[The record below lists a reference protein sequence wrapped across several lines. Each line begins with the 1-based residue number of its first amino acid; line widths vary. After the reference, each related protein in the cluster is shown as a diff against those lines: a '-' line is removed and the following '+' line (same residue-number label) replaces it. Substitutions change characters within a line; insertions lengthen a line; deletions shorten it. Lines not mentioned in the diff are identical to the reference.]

1 MTVARGVCLIKVL
14 VVDDHDLV
22 RTGITRMLADIDGLQ
37 VVGQAD
43 SGEESLKKARELK
56 PDVVLMD
63 VKMPGIGGL
72 EATRKLMRSHPDMK
86 VVAVTVCEEDPFPT
100 RLRQAGAA
108 GYMTKGGGLAEM
120 VQAIR
125 LVFAGQRYIS
135 PQIAQQLALKSFQP
149 QVNNSPFDLLSE
161 REIQIALMIVGC
173 QKVQT
178 ISDKL
183 CLSPK
188 TVNTTVTVSTKS
200 FRSAAMLS
208 LHCWQYVTAWSMP
221 APEMTQ
227 PFDPSAFLAT
237 CSGRPGVYRMFDSE
251 ARLLYVGKAKNL
263 KKRLASY
270 FRKTGHAPKT
280 GALVARI
287 AQIETTITANETEAL
302 LLEQTLIKEWRPPYN
317 ILLRDDKSYPYV
329 HLSDGNFPRL
339 SIHRGAKKAK
349 GRYFG
354 PYPSAGAIRESLSL
368 MQKTFLVRQCE
379 DSFYKNRT
387 RPCLQYQIKRCKGPC
402 VGLVE
407 PEVYAEDVRH
417 SVMFLEGRSNA
428 LTDELNAS
436 MEKAAMAL
444 DFERAAELRDQISL
458 LRRVQDQQSMDG
470 GTGDVDVVAAFV
482 NPGGACV
489 HMISV
494 RGGRVL
500 GSKNFFPQVG
510 IEEEVGEVMSAFLA
524 QYFLGGV
531 ERELPNEV
539 IVNVVHDDF
548 PTLIDAIEALRGR
561 EMTISHRVRGT
572 RARWQQLAVTNAEQ
586 ALSARLANRQ
596 HVTARFEALAEV
608 LKLDEPPL
616 RLECYDISH
625 SSGEAT
631 VASCVVFG
639 PEGPIKSDYR
649 RYNIEGVTA
658 GDDYAAIHQA
668 LTRRFSKIKDGEGKL
683 PDILLVDGG
692 KGQLSMARDVL
703 NELAVPDLILLG
715 VAKGATRKAGFETL
729 YLNDAAHEFT
739 LPGDSP
745 ALHLIQQIRDEAHRF
760 AITGHRARRGKTR
773 RTSTLEGVAG
783 VGPTRRRDLLKHFGG
798 LQELSRASIEEIAK
812 APGISKKLA
821 ESIYANLHSE

>member
-1 MTVARGVCLIKVL
+1 MT
-14 VVDDHDLV
+14 
-22 RTGITRMLADIDGLQ
+22 LA
-37 VVGQAD
+37 
-43 SGEESLKKARELK
+43 
-56 PDVVLMD
+56 
-63 VKMPGIGGL
+63 
-72 EATRKLMRSHPDMK
+72 
-86 VVAVTVCEEDPFPT
+86 
-100 RLRQAGAA
+100 
-108 GYMTKGGGLAEM
+108 
-120 VQAIR
+120 
-125 LVFAGQRYIS
+125 
-135 PQIAQQLALKSFQP
+135 
-149 QVNNSPFDLLSE
+149 
-161 REIQIALMIVGC
+161 
-173 QKVQT
+173 
-178 ISDKL
+178 
-183 CLSPK
+183 
-188 TVNTTVTVSTKS
+188 
-200 FRSAAMLS
+200 
-208 LHCWQYVTAWSMP
+208 
-221 APEMTQ
+221 
-227 PFDPSAFLAT
+227 FDPSAFLST
-237 CSGRPGVYRMFDSE
+237 CSGRPGVYRMFDAE

-329 HLSDGNFPRL
+329 YLSDGDFPRL
-339 SIHRGAKKAK
+339 SIHRGAKKTK

-368 MQKTFLVRQCE
+368 LQKTFQVRQCE
-379 DSFYKNRT
+379 DSYYKNRN

-407 PEVYAEDVRH
+407 PQVYAEDVRH

-428 LTDELNAS
+428 LSDELNAS

-444 DFERAAELRDQISL
+444 DFERAAELRDQVAL
-458 LRRVQDQQSMDG
+458 LRRVQDQQSMEG
-470 GTGDVDVVAAFV
+470 GTGDVDVIAAFV

-489 HMISV
+489 HLIGV

-524 QYFLGGV
+524 QYYLGGV
-531 ERELPNEV
+531 DRELPTEL
-539 IVNVVHDDF
+539 IVNVVNEDF
-548 PTLIDAIEALRGR
+548 PALVEAVDELRGR
-561 EMTISHRVRGT
+561 ELTISHRVRGT

-596 HVTARFEALAEV
+596 HVASRFEALGQV
-608 LKLDEPPL
+608 LNLDEPPM

-649 RYNIEGVTA
+649 RFNIEGVTG
-658 GDDYAAIHQA
+658 GDDYAAMHQA
-668 LTRRFSKIKDGEGKL
+668 LTRRYSRIMDGEGKL
-683 PDILLVDGG
+683 PDVLLVDGG
-692 KGQLSMARDVL
+692 KGQMSMARDVL
-703 NELAVPDLILLG
+703 DELGVPDLILLG
-715 VAKGATRKAGFETL
+715 VAKGVTRKAGFETL

-798 LQELSRASIEEIAK
+798 LQELSRASIDEIAK

-821 ESIYANLHSE
+821 ESIYASLHSE

>member
-1 MTVARGVCLIKVL
+1 
-14 VVDDHDLV
+14 
-22 RTGITRMLADIDGLQ
+22 
-37 VVGQAD
+37 
-43 SGEESLKKARELK
+43 
-56 PDVVLMD
+56 
-63 VKMPGIGGL
+63 
-72 EATRKLMRSHPDMK
+72 
-86 VVAVTVCEEDPFPT
+86 
-100 RLRQAGAA
+100 
-108 GYMTKGGGLAEM
+108 
-120 VQAIR
+120 
-125 LVFAGQRYIS
+125 
-135 PQIAQQLALKSFQP
+135 
-149 QVNNSPFDLLSE
+149 
-161 REIQIALMIVGC
+161 
-173 QKVQT
+173 
-178 ISDKL
+178 
-183 CLSPK
+183 
-188 TVNTTVTVSTKS
+188 
-200 FRSAAMLS
+200 
-208 LHCWQYVTAWSMP
+208 
-221 APEMTQ
+221 MTQ
-227 PFDPSAFLAT
+227 PFDPSAFLST
-237 CSGRPGVYRMFDSE
+237 CSGRPGVYRMFDIDG
-251 ARLLYVGKAKNL
+251 RLLYVGKAKNL

-287 AQIETTITANETEAL
+287 AQVETTITANETEAL
-302 LLEQTLIKEWRPPYN
+302 LLEQTLIKESRPPYN

-329 HLSDGNFPRL
+329 HLSDGEFPRL

-354 PYPSAGAIRESLSL
+354 PYPSAGAIRESLSIL
-368 MQKTFLVRQCE
+368 QKTFHVRQCE

-387 RPCLQYQIKRCKGPC
+387 RPCLQYQIKRCKAPC
-402 VGLVE
+402 VNLVE
-407 PEVYAEDVRH
+407 PQIYNDDVRH

-428 LTDELNAS
+428 LTDELNAL
-436 MEKAAMAL
+436 MEKAATDL
-444 DFERAAELRDQISL
+444 DFEHAAELRDQIGL

-489 HMISV
+489 HLISV

-524 QYFLGGV
+524 QYFLGGG
-531 ERELPNEV
+531 ERELPGEV
-539 IVNVVHDDF
+539 IVNVVHEDF
-548 PTLIDAIEALRGR
+548 PTLIDAIDASRGR
-561 EMTISHRVRGT
+561 EITISHRVRGT

-586 ALSARLANRQ
+586 ALMARLANRQ
-596 HVTARFEALAEV
+596 HVAARFEALAQV
-608 LKLDEPPL
+608 LKLDEPPQ

-649 RYNIEGVTA
+649 RYNIEGITA
-658 GDDYAAIHQA
+658 GDDYAAMHQA

-692 KGQLSMARDVL
+692 KGQLSMARDVM

-715 VAKGATRKAGFETL
+715 VAKGTTRKAGFETL

-739 LPGDSP
+739 LKGDSP